1 MIGVLVADKNE
12 LNQFPFNL
20 KETKVINQFTFWVF
34 DNGVVA
40 VHSGIGIANAA
51 AATQE
56 IISSFKVKELINY
69 GAVGGNKHVNVYDVV
84 TPAKIFFHDVITPWY
99 KRGQT
104 PGEKEFFVNATS
116 SSRNNNLASGS
127 SFVTDKEAIKSI
139 KAEIDCDIFDME
151 TAAMAQIADKNNVP
165 LSVIKCVSDSIGHTD
180 ASVLDDINTRIAN
193 AGKIAFDKA
202 IELIK
207 TKVA

>member
-104 PGEKEFFVNATS
+104 PGEKEFFVNATG

-127 SFVTDKEAIKSI
+127 SFVTDKEAIKGI

>member
-1 MIGVLVADKNE
+1 MIGVLVADSNE

-20 KETKVINQFTFWVF
+20 KETKKINQFTFWVF
-34 DNGVVA
+34 DNNVVA

-56 IISSFKVKELINY
+56 LISSFKVKEIINY

-84 TPAKIFFHDVITPWY
+84 TPARIFFHDVITPWY

-104 PGEKEFFVNATS
+104 PGEKEFFTNAIS
-116 SSRNNNLASGS
+116 SEKNNNLASGS
-127 SFVTDKEAIKSI
+127 SFVTGRELIKGI

-151 TAAMAQIADKNNVP
+151 TAAIAQIADKNNVP

-180 ASVLDDINTRIAN
+180 ASVLGDINVRIAK

-207 TKVA
+207 TK